1 VGVIWWGVFT
11 VATILVS
18 PALGSVVLQLMVLRA
33 VLGMGEAIVY
43 PAGNQFL
50 SRWIPVQER
59 GKANGWIF
67 AGVGAGAGLA
77 PPLVT
82 AIIAFG
88 GWRLSFIVCAILG
101 LVAGYF
107 WHRMARDRPEGHP
120 AVSEREIAHIK
131 AGLPAHTKERPPT
144 PWGAI
149 FASKEVWGLF
159 VSYSTFGYIVWLFF
173 SWFFI
178 YLAEARQI
186 DLKSSAVYSML
197 PFIAMTVCCLAGGWL
212 NDRIARKYGLFW
224 GRSGLSIV
232 AFVLTAG
239 FLMFGSQAASVPL
252 AVAALA
258 GGGGSIYL
266 AQSSFWSV
274 TADISGP
281 HTGVV
286 SGFILPILRR
296 DLGVSHALDRAEL
309 WLGRSVRNRCGACGH
324 WRDRMDPCQSTGA
337 DRGRGQSRP
346 ARRQAGCCMMD
357 RSRPEPSRTQVQA
370 LDQRRSPC
378 CH

>member
-1 VGVIWWGVFT
+1 
-11 VATILVS
+11 
-18 PALGSVVLQLMVLRA
+18 
-33 VLGMGEAIVY
+33 
-43 PAGNQFL
+43 
-50 SRWIPVQER
+50 
-59 GKANGWIF
+59 
-67 AGVGAGAGLA
+67 
-77 PPLVT
+77 
-82 AIIAFG
+82 
-88 GWRLSFIVCAILG
+88 
-101 LVAGYF
+101 
-107 WHRMARDRPEGHP
+107 MARDRPEGHP

-186 DLKSSAVYSML
+186 DLKSSALYSML

-232 AFVLTAG
+232 AFVLTAA

-258 GGGGSIYL
+258 GGAGAIYL

-286 SGFILPILRR
+286 SGFMNMGCQFSGAISASLTPWIALNYGWVAAFGTAAALAVVGAIAWIIVNPLAPIVGEAKVALR
-296 DLGVSHALDRAEL
+296 
-309 WLGRSVRNRCGACGH
+309 
-324 WRDRMDPCQSTGA
+324 A
-337 DRGRGQSRP
+337 DKP
-346 ARRQAGCCMMD
+346 VVA
-357 RSRPEPSRTQVQA
+357 
-370 LDQRRSPC
+370 
-378 CH
+378 